1 MLEAVYG
8 PCRSERTEPWYP
20 DVFTSTKEA
29 AIHSERSG
37 RLHDRNARANASS
50 QPISKCCS
58 VCGKLVRL
66 ISDRSSE
73 AAIVILDW
81 PLASY
86 STRAGASLWSS
97 AAPVAA
103 GGRKQ
108 AIRFER
114 EGGGVREIRVVS
126 HNCVDINSST

>member
-1 MLEAVYG
+1 MSFKLTSLEK
-8 PCRSERTEPWYP
+8 PRET
-20 DVFTSTKEA
+20 
-29 AIHSERSG
+29 I
-37 RLHDRNARANASS
+37 
-50 QPISKCCS
+50 ISKCCS

-81 PLASY
+81 LLASY

-114 EGGGVREIRVVS
+114 EGVWSPR
-126 HNCVDINSST
+126 NSGSVP